1 MMRSLF
7 SGVSGLRIHQTRM
20 DVIANNIANVNTVGY
35 KSSRVTFAEIF
46 NQKVSGASGPNDAT
60 GRGGV
65 NPMQIGL
72 GASVASIDKIM
83 TPGAFQ
89 RTDNPLDMMVV
100 GDGFFVVNDATGTY
114 FTRAGNFSEDL
125 QGNLSMNGMRLMGWE
140 AAIDPATGLYAVE
153 KRAVTPVNVG
163 GAGKAYANPEPT
175 TIIDMAG
182 NINRQEDPVVNK
194 TMSFFDSVGNK
205 YLMDV
210 TLTYDAANTNPA
222 NSLWHV
228 TFPNSVIY
236 ANEDRTRPIAINAPA
251 PFDITF
257 DTNGM
262 ITAIGGTAADPT
274 VPASFMAQITVAPA
288 VKLDPAATLGDGT
301 GVLGVNFMDLHQFV
315 NDRTTAIATNR
326 NGSAPG
332 SLTGLN
338 VGPDG
343 KITGMYSNGAQRL
356 LAQIPLAQFA
366 NANGLEKSG
375 NNLFRATPNSGTFD
389 GIGLEGNLQSGVLEM
404 SNVDLSAEFTD
415 MITTQRGFQANSRV
429 ITTSDDMLTELVN
442 LRR

>member
-20 DVIANNIANVNTVGY
+20 DVIANNIANVNTVAF
-35 KSSRVTFAEIF
+35 KSARVTFAEIF
-46 NQKVSGASGPNDAT
+46 NQTVSGASAPNDTT

-72 GASVASIDKIM
+72 GSSVASIDKLM
-83 TPGAFQ
+83 TPGAFE

-100 GDGFFVVNDATGTY
+100 GDGFFVVSDAAGTY

-125 QGNLSMNGMRLMGWE
+125 QGNLSLNGMKLMGWD
-140 AAIDPATGLYAVE
+140 AVRDPATGQYAVA
-153 KRAVTPVNVG
+153 KTAVAPVTV
-163 GAGKAYANPEPT
+163 GAGKSYANPEST

-182 NINRQEDPVVNK
+182 NINPQEDPVVNK

-210 TLTYDAANTNPA
+210 RLTYDAAVSSPA
-222 NSLWHV
+222 ASVWHV
-228 TFPNSVIY
+228 AFPGSVVY
-236 ANEDRTRPIAINAPA
+236 ANEDRTKPVNIAALA
-251 PFDITF
+251 PFDISF

-262 ITAIGGTAADPT
+262 ITSIGGGPVDPLN
-274 VPASFMAQITVAPA
+274 PASYTARIPVTPSAR
-288 VKLDPAATLGDGT
+288 LDPSATLGGGT
-301 GVLGVNFMDLHQFV
+301 GMLNVNFMDLHQFV

-326 NGSAPG
+326 DGNAPG
-332 SLTGLN
+332 TLTGLN

-343 KITGMYSNGAQRL
+343 KITGIYSNGAQRL
-356 LAQIPLAQFA
+356 LAQIPLAKFQNPA
-366 NANGLEKSG
+366 GLEKSG
-375 NNLFRATPNSGTFD
+375 NNMYRASPNSGAFD

-404 SNVDLSAEFTD
+404 SNVDLSAEFTS
-415 MITTQRGFQANSRV
+415 MITTQRGFQANSRI
-429 ITTSDDMLTELVN
+429 ITASDDMLQELVN